1 MKPFA
6 LLFPGM
12 SGPPENM
19 MVMLFWQS
27 VTALVLFKHDQ
38 LVETPKC
45 GNVSIERGL
54 GKVLVNGIKVHSE
67 CR

>member
-19 MVMLFWQS
+19 NEGHAILAVS
-27 VTALVLFKHDQ
+27 NRSCRPPI
-38 LVETPKC
+38 ETPKC

-54 GKVLVNGIKVHSE
+54 GKVLVNGIKVH
-67 CR
+67 

>member
-27 VTALVLFKHDQ
+27 VTALVVRFEHDQ

-54 GKVLVNGIKVHSE
+54 GKVLVNGIQ
-67 CR
+67 

>member
-27 VTALVLFKHDQ
+27 VTALVVRFEQ